1 MTNLKATISTNDII
15 ENIKL
20 HVGATIDYYNQGN
33 PTWIHNLRIA
43 DKGISM
49 LSLYAQKKYSDFDE
63 TWVEIMELTG
73 FTELYKIREV
83 AEKLNEW
90 ERR

>member
-1 MTNLKATISTNDII
+1 MTNLKATIHTNDII

-20 HVGATIDYYNQGN
+20 HVDATIKYYECGN
-33 PTWIHNLRIA
+33 GTWVNNLRIA

-63 TWVEIMELTG
+63 TWDEIMELTG
-73 FTELYKIREV
+73 FTELYKIKEV
-83 AEKLNEW
+83 CDKLNEW
-90 ERR
+90 R